1 MKKER
6 EEVNMALK
14 EYKKGITHEVS
25 KDLTDYILKG
35 FRKQEEFVVYST
47 YDTPQR
53 VLISIKEDS
62 LERYYKEQG
71 YVKLIETGEINTI
84 VSSYKKMRYKTNLE
98 PYLYNLL
105 KKKDSENRETVQG
118 NADEVGK
125 VADKLKGLGY
135 QTSSRGDNGFN
146 ILKLKKDEWGDS
158 SLWVNI
164 GTYTLDKTVLRLTD
178 KEGFVGDEERENI
191 FNIITEGKQG
201 AKTIQELRNNLEQY
215 GLGVDNE
222 GEDTMVYTKTG
233 GNTIATISIRNNYV
247 FDIRF
252 SELIRKNLGYE
263 GLNKMDI
270 YYITGNILKYTNTG
284 IDSRGLF
291 E

>member
-1 MKKER
+1 
-6 EEVNMALK
+6 MALK

-35 FRKQEEFVVYST
+35 YRRQEEFVVYST

-118 NADEVGK
+118 KAYEVGK
-125 VADKLKGLGY
+125 VANKLKGLGY

-158 SLWVNI
+158 SVWVNI

-178 KEGFVGDEERENI
+178 KEGFVGEEERENLYTI
-191 FNIITEGKQG
+191 LSGGKQG

-222 GEDTMVYTKTG
+222 GEDTMVYTKSG

-270 YYITGNILKYTNTG
+270 YYITDNILKYTNTG

>member
-1 MKKER
+1 
-6 EEVNMALK
+6 MALK

-35 FRKQEEFVVYST
+35 YRRQEEFVVYST

-125 VADKLKGLGY
+125 VANKLKGLGY

-158 SLWVNI
+158 SVWVNI

-178 KEGFVGDEERENI
+178 KEGFVGEEERENLYTI
-191 FNIITEGKQG
+191 LSGGKQG

-222 GEDTMVYTKTG
+222 GEDTMVYTKSG

-270 YYITGNILKYTNTG
+270 YYITDNILKYTNTG

>member
-1 MKKER
+1 
-6 EEVNMALK
+6 MALK
-14 EYKKGITHEVS
+14 SYKKGITHEVS

-35 FRKQEEFVVYST
+35 YRRQEEFVVYST

-158 SLWVNI
+158 SVWVNI

-178 KEGFVGDEERENI
+178 KNGFVGEEERENLYTI
-191 FNIITEGKQG
+191 LSGGKQG

-222 GEDTMVYTKTG
+222 GEDTMVYTKSG

-270 YYITGNILKYTNTG
+270 YYITDNILKYTNTG